1 MKVLKFE
8 DWNRSMIT
16 EAGKKP
22 KPSDVIVKSL
32 MESPKGKG
40 LVALGA
46 EVKTQ
51 GQERVTLQGRGRS
64 ISAVINTPEHPDN
77 PFNGWWLYYPSP
89 RGPYKSTEFDSLDD
103 IWQHLWNKTLK
114 NSLPPV
120 PGLLMADTPAKLD
133 ELGVK
138 IEDALPYGEIKDRF
152 LAQGDDNQVDLNAI
166 LSDPRI
172 QRFIDSR
179 FGYRTDKGV
188 GALKLRIAFPEGPI
202 NQAFR
207 DLFPPLAFDSVA
219 LMPSGLSFILTADPK
234 AKRSE
239 LVRGLGES
247 DYILK
252 GDTETLINGMVKG
265 INEKFAGL
273 EIDLWRIWKLE
284 YPNNQDVDLA
294 VIMLKSTGIMTEL
307 IPSNKFIGKVMT
319 EKFTSLDPAEVSK
332 FVDSP
337 QFKEWLKS
345 VYLSGPDGALLYNF
359 IDPQSRKVEVQI
371 DPKNMEPY
379 MKTLASAL
387 DDEEKSEKIVEFFT
401 ILPEAVKNQLIGN
414 NQDFERLIRA
424 KRRFL

>member
-46 EVKTQ
+46 VVKTQ

-120 PGLLMADTPAKLD
+120 PGLLMADTPAKLG

-138 IEDALPYGEIKDRF
+138 IEDALPYAEIKDRF

-172 QRFIDSR
+172 Q
-179 FGYRTDKGV
+179 
-188 GALKLRIAFPEGPI
+188 
-202 NQAFR
+202 
-207 DLFPPLAFDSVA
+207 PPLAFDSVA

-239 LVRGLGES
+239 LVRGLGEA

-273 EIDLWRIWKLE
+273 EIDLWRIWKLK